1 MPISQTKSKLGSP
14 KGGRSVLAG
23 FGAISMLKNGDG
35 FSFSEV
41 LSALR
46 LQLWRFKFLSSE
58 WSVSC
63 ADV

>member
-1 MPISQTKSKLGSP
+1 MVRIP
-14 KGGRSVLAG
+14 KRGRSVLAG
-23 FGAISMLKNGDG
+23 FGAISMLKNGDEV
-35 FSFSEV
+35 SFSEM

-63 ADV
+63 VDV

>member
-1 MPISQTKSKLGSP
+1 MAIP
-14 KGGRSVLAG
+14 KRGRSVLAG

-35 FSFSEV
+35 FSFSEM